1 MALSRL
7 NVVIFGAS
15 GMIGHG
21 ALLECLEDP
30 TIERVV
36 TVLRRSMNIQNE
48 KLQEIIHN
56 DFNDYSS
63 IEDQL
68 KNLDAC
74 FFCLGVPSAGMS
86 EVEYTRITYDFPLAA
101 AKTLL
106 RLNPNLTFCH
116 VTGAGT
122 DSSEHGRIMWARV
135 KGKSENAILA
145 LTESAWM
152 FRPKLI
158 KPEKG
163 VVSAAKWVRRFYM
176 FSKPITPA
184 IKAIWP
190 NSMTSTSI
198 LGRAMINVV
207 RQRPAKKILE
217 TADINQLGAAS
228 N

>member
-1 MALSRL
+1 MALSPL
-7 NVVIFGAS
+7 NVVIFGAT

-21 ALLECLEDP
+21 TLLECLEAP
-30 TIERVV
+30 SIQRIVIIV
-36 TVLRRSMNIQNE
+36 RRSMNITNE
-48 KLQEIIHN
+48 KVQEIIHN
-56 DFNDYSS
+56 DFTDYTS

-74 FFCLGVPSAGMS
+74 FFCLGISSAGMN
-86 EVEYTRITYDFPLAA
+86 EEEYRRITYDFPLAA

-116 VTGAGT
+116 VTGVGT
-122 DSSEHGRIMWARV
+122 DSSEQGRIMWARV
-135 KGKSENAILA
+135 KGKSENDLLA

-152 FRPKLI
+152 FRPGVI

-163 VVSAAKWVRRFYM
+163 VVSASKWVRRLYTIT
-176 FSKPITPA
+176 KPIAPVV
-184 IKAIWP
+184 KAIFP

-198 LGRAMINVV
+198 FGRAMINVV
-207 RQRPAKKILE
+207 RQRPAKKIL
-217 TADINQLGAAS
+217 TTSDINQLGAAS